1 LKKEE
6 IMKKFQA
13 LILVFCLVA
22 SFAFIPWAFS
32 GDFPSRP
39 IKIVVNYSP
48 GGAHDIVARALQAPL
63 AEALKTTVIVENVP
77 GGSTKIG
84 TTSVRKSDP
93 DGYTL
98 VIQAVSAWVNYYY
111 GKVYDY
117 KPWVELT
124 PIAGVCGFPSW
135 VIEVQAE
142 SPFKT
147 WQDLVKEAKKRP
159 GELTCSGPS
168 ATGALAYGYKVATK
182 AAGIKT
188 RYVPFKGNKP
198 AQTALLGGHVDF
210 SITGT
215 GNSVRMSQA
224 GKTRALAI
232 SSNGRYWAIP
242 DVPTF
247 TELGLS
253 APNNGFLGIYAP
265 GGLSKDIAAVLTKG
279 FEKALKDPDYVD
291 LVKNRYFMA
300 PEYMNVMELNK
311 AALAVDAIMQK
322 IKASSK

>member
-1 LKKEE
+1 
-6 IMKKFQA
+6 MKKFQA
-13 LILVFCLVA
+13 LSLVFCLVA
-22 SFAFIPWAFS
+22 LLTFIPSAFS
-32 GDFPSRP
+32 RSFPSRP

-63 AEALKTTVIVENVP
+63 AEALKTTVIIENVP

-84 TTSVRKSDP
+84 TTSVRKSEP

-98 VIQAVSAWVNYYY
+98 VIQSVAAWVNYYY

-124 PIAGVCGFPSW
+124 PIAGVVSYPSW
-135 VIEVQAE
+135 VIEVQAD

-159 GELTCSGPS
+159 GKLTCSGPS

-215 GNSVRMSQA
+215 GNSVRMMQA

-232 SSNGRYWAIP
+232 SSNGRYYAMP

-253 APNNGFLGIYAP
+253 APDNGFLAIYAP
-265 GGLSKDIAAVLTKG
+265 GGLSQDIAAVLTKG
-279 FEKALKDPDYVD
+279 FEKALKDPGYVD
-291 LVKNRYFMA
+291 LVKNRYFMS
-300 PEYMNVMELNK
+300 PDYMNASELNK
-311 AALAVDAIMQK
+311 AALANDAMMEK